1 MAAEKWESTSTVPL
15 KDSEGRMPVIGFGV
29 YQIDRP
35 DTAGA
40 CLRAI
45 TAGYRH
51 IDTAQLYQNEA
62 EVGEALKKCNL
73 PREDI
78 FVTTKIRY
86 PRLGKGKT
94 YLRALQSVKKMDPR
108 EDGYVDLFLI
118 HTPYGINAKD
128 RKEMWLALEKL
139 HEVGKAKEIGVS
151 NFAPEHL
158 EEMRGAVSA
167 HTIKLHPWTQQRETV
182 EYCNEHGIILEAFSP
197 LARGRRWDDA
207 VVTEIAEKHA
217 KSPAQILI
225 RYCLQKGWVPLPKSE
240 NDERMKENLD
250 VFGFDISEEEFKT
263 TPKGDLNHPE
273 KFGFEQGQVTPLQ
286 IATRDGVLLHAWHV
300 LPHAVYVEHQENLF
314 QRNTPSLDVQRTPSL
329 RLLRDDPEARLVLH
343 FHGSSGSVASSWRV
357 DSYRALSSEASSKIH
372 LLTFDYRGFGLSE
385 GMPTEEGLIMDAE
398 SVFDWAVDVA
408 GIPPERIV
416 IFGHSMGSGVS
427 IALTQKLMD
436 RGIYTAG
443 LVTVAGFVDMTTI
456 ARTYRFHGYPVF
468 RPLQLVPGL
477 VEFLTSK
484 LSSTWRNAD
493 RLADIVG
500 RSDRYHVEIVHAQ
513 DDAIVPCQ
521 NAVELF
527 QRALAASRADTET
540 NLKESNNSEEG
551 IVRSIH
557 TNKGTITLIIP
568 QSGDHDK
575 VVMGPALISAVL
587 RTLHGTS
594 S

>member
-1 MAAEKWESTSTVPL
+1 MAPNGSLLTRVSLPTAVL
-15 KDSEGRMPVIGFGV
+15 GVIGGLVLPYVAVGLLLSIPTF
-29 YQIDRP
+29 QS
-35 DTAGA
+35 GA
-40 CLRAI
+40 I
-45 TAGYRH
+45 YMH
-51 IDTAQLYQNEA
+51 
-62 EVGEALKKCNL
+62 K
-73 PREDI
+73 
-78 FVTTKIRY
+78 
-86 PRLGKGKT
+86 
-94 YLRALQSVKKMDPR
+94 
-108 EDGYVDLFLI
+108 
-118 HTPYGINAKD
+118 
-128 RKEMWLALEKL
+128 
-139 HEVGKAKEIGVS
+139 
-151 NFAPEHL
+151 
-158 EEMRGAVSA
+158 
-167 HTIKLHPWTQQRETV
+167 
-182 EYCNEHGIILEAFSP
+182 
-197 LARGRRWDDA
+197 
-207 VVTEIAEKHA
+207 
-217 KSPAQILI
+217 
-225 RYCLQKGWVPLPKSE
+225 
-240 NDERMKENLD
+240 
-250 VFGFDISEEEFKT
+250 FKT

-300 LPHAVYVEHQENLF
+300 LPHAVYLEHQENLI
-314 QRNTPSLDVQRTPSL
+314 QRNTPNLDVQRTPSL
-329 RLLRDDPEARLVLH
+329 CLLRDDPEARLVLH

-357 DSYRALSSEASSKIH
+357 DSYRALSSEASSRIH
-372 LLTFDYRGFGLSE
+372 MLTFDYRGFGLSE
-385 GMPTEEGLIMDAE
+385 GMPTEEGLITDAE

-443 LVTVAGFVDMTTI
+443 LVAVAGFVDVTTI
-456 ARTYRFHGYPVF
+456 ARTYKFRGYPVF

-513 DDAIVPCQ
+513 DDAIVPYQ

-527 QRALAASRADTET
+527 QRAFTASRADTET
-540 NLKESNNSEEG
+540 NLEESDNSEEG
-551 IVRSIH
+551 IVRSMH
-557 TNKGTITLIIP
+557 TNKGTITLTIP

-575 VVMGPALISAVL
+575 IVMGPAFISAVL